1 VRTDP
6 TFWIVARA
14 SGFTA
19 YVLLACAT
27 VAGLALRS
35 RALGRRA
42 RPATVTDAHRFLAF
56 LALLA
61 IGVHGVALL
70 YDTSLRIDLLGLL
83 VPGRIPYR
91 PLWVGSGVVAA
102 ELTVLVYLS
111 FPARKLIRV
120 RNWRRL
126 HRVTYGIF
134 GAATAHGLLAG
145 SDSSHSWARYVY
157 VVALGSVTT
166 AAAYRLLTS
175 TGLPRRAAVP
185 VPESRAR
192 ASAPDAIRPGVPRRF
207 LPLPASPG
215 RTAHGR

>member
-19 YVLLACAT
+19 YILLTCT
-27 VAGLALRS
+27 SVAGPALKS
-35 RALGRRA
+35 RALGRRVK
-42 RPATVTDAHRFLAF
+42 PATVTDAHRFLAL

-61 IGVHGVALL
+61 IGVHGITLL
-70 YDTSLRIDLLGLL
+70 YDTSIRIDLLGLV

-111 FPARKLIRV
+111 FPVRKLIRV

-126 HRVTYGIF
+126 HRLTYGIF

-145 SDSSHSWARYVY
+145 SDSSHPWAHYVY
-157 VVALGSVTT
+157 LAALGTVTT
-166 AAAYRLLTS
+166 AATYRLLTRP
-175 TGLPRRAAVP
+175 GPPRLAAVP
-185 VPESRAR
+185 APASRSAHETRAR
-192 ASAPDAIRPGVPRRF
+192 ASVA
-207 LPLPASPG
+207 
-215 RTAHGR
+215 